1 VRRAGRR
8 AGDPMTTPGPDT
20 DSAVRLPTVA
30 GTFYPADPARLGR
43 MAAGMLAGATPQAG
57 AGTGASAGAG
67 TPLGILVP
75 HAGLAYSGLVAAAGW
90 RLVPDGATVVI
101 LGTNHTAAWLHGVG
115 AWEAGCWRTP
125 LGDVAV
131 DAGLASDI
139 LALGLP
145 FGSDRA
151 AHLGEHSI
159 EVQLPLLLAAAPA
172 ARIVPLAVG
181 AGTGTGA
188 VAAGER
194 LGTLLAHRRA
204 AGASIVL
211 AISTDMAHYP
221 PADAC
226 ARVTQTLLPAILELL
241 PEELAR
247 AEEAVGRG
255 AGAGAGMA
263 CGMCGIEP
271 AVLGLAALR
280 VMGAISGVALA
291 SATSADAGADP
302 RRAVGY
308 LAVAFGG

>member
-1 VRRAGRR
+1 
-8 AGDPMTTPGPDT
+8 MTTPGPDT
-20 DSAVRLPTVA
+20 DAAVRSPAVA

-43 MAAGMLAGATPQAG
+43 MVAAMLAGATQQAE
-57 AGTGASAGAG
+57 AGTAAEAGASAGAG
-67 TPLGILVP
+67 SALGILVP

-101 LGTNHTAAWLHGVG
+101 LGTNHTAAWLRDAGT
-115 AWEAGCWRTP
+115 WEAGRWRTP
-125 LGDVAV
+125 LGDVSV
-131 DAGLASDI
+131 DAELASGI
-139 LALGLP
+139 LALGMP
-145 FGSDRA
+145 FGRDRE
-151 AHLGEHSI
+151 AHLDEHSI
-159 EVQLPLLLAAAPA
+159 EVQLPLLQVAARA

-181 AGTGTGA
+181 TGTGPGA

-194 LGTLLAHRRA
+194 LGTLLARRRA
-204 AGASIVL
+204 DGASIVL

-226 ARVTQTLLPAILELL
+226 VRVTQALLPAILGLL
-241 PEELAR
+241 PGELAR
-247 AEEAVGRG
+247 TEAAIRRG
-255 AGAGAGMA
+255 GGADPGMA

-271 AVLGLAALR
+271 AVMGLAALR
-280 VMGAISGVALA
+280 AMGATAGIALA